1 MGYLPPVTIAATLRR
16 IQARDIVLPAIQREY
31 VWGDKQV
38 EALFDSLMRGYPIG
52 SFLSW
57 KVEPETAQ
65 QFKFYGFLKNYHERD
80 NKHCPSVDLPPGP
93 VKALLDGQQRLT
105 SLNIGLRGS
114 YASRVAH
121 GRRNNPLAYP
131 RRELFLNVHEVASEN
146 EDGLIHD
153 FRILSQ
159 DQLRAMSET
168 RRRSHFRVADIF
180 EATEMRDVWGLAQE
194 RGWANDQDA
203 ADLLSK
209 LWQAVHATTALHF
222 YEEDAQDV
230 ERVLDIF
237 IRVNSGGTVLSY
249 SDLLLSIA
257 TAQWRDRD
265 AREEIHGLVD
275 AVNGTGNG
283 FNFSQ
288 DVILKSGLVLAGV
301 GDFAFKVKNFNAK
314 NMALLS
320 REWDRISESL
330 KLAVGVLDDFG
341 LSEATQPADSVLIPL
356 AYYVHHR
363 QLGPDYRTAA
373 RFAGDRELVRSWVLR
388 SVVQPGVWGS
398 GLDTLLR
405 EIRTAIDESGADR
418 FPLAEIELRMAGRAK
433 PLDLNDTVID
443 ELLDLKYGQKRTF
456 AFLAIL
462 FPHVNTRNIHHI
474 DHIYP
479 MALMANGVLRSAG
492 FAKSDIDELRDLANR
507 LPNLQLLEGPENI
520 GKSDKPPAEWADQS
534 FRSAEEVS
542 AYLSRNELPTLPE
555 SALAFKEFYDA
566 RRLRLRH
573 LVKKRLGEISPT
585 TVEPSPGAHTTNEP
599 PSVPLSQD
607 PESANVRAESRITS
621 TDEGAGTAAAAR
633 AVVGGQEEF
642 VLAGSVPARAS
653 FDGEKLTVAAGSP
666 ARPWMS
672 EGTAPSYEKLQSQL
686 IEKGILRQA
695 AGGRLEFARDVKFQS
710 VSAAAS
716 VVAGTSLNG
725 RKKWVHVKSRAPLSE
740 WLS

>member
-1 MGYLPPVTIAATLRR
+1 
-16 IQARDIVLPAIQREY
+16 
-31 VWGDKQV
+31 
-38 EALFDSLMRGYPIG
+38 
-52 SFLSW
+52 
-57 KVEPETAQ
+57 
-65 QFKFYGFLKNYHERD
+65 
-80 NKHCPSVDLPPGP
+80 
-93 VKALLDGQQRLT
+93 
-105 SLNIGLRGS
+105 
-114 YASRVAH
+114 
-121 GRRNNPLAYP
+121 
-131 RRELFLNVHEVASEN
+131 
-146 EDGLIHD
+146 
-153 FRILSQ
+153 
-159 DQLRAMSET
+159 
-168 RRRSHFRVADIF
+168 
-180 EATEMRDVWGLAQE
+180 
-194 RGWANDQDA
+194 
-203 ADLLSK
+203 
-209 LWQAVHATTALHF
+209 
-222 YEEDAQDV
+222 
-230 ERVLDIF
+230 
-237 IRVNSGGTVLSY
+237 
-249 SDLLLSIA
+249 
-257 TAQWRDRD
+257 
-265 AREEIHGLVD
+265 
-275 AVNGTGNG
+275 
-283 FNFSQ
+283 
-288 DVILKSGLVLAGV
+288 
-301 GDFAFKVKNFNAK
+301 
-314 NMALLS
+314 
-320 REWDRISESL
+320 
-330 KLAVGVLDDFG
+330 
-341 LSEATQPADSVLIPL
+341 
-356 AYYVHHR
+356 
-363 QLGPDYRTAA
+363 
-373 RFAGDRELVRSWVLR
+373 
-388 SVVQPGVWGS
+388 
-398 GLDTLLR
+398 
-405 EIRTAIDESGADR
+405 
-418 FPLAEIELRMAGRAK
+418 
-433 PLDLNDTVID
+433 
-443 ELLDLKYGQKRTF
+443 
-456 AFLAIL
+456 
-462 FPHVNTRNIHHI
+462 
-474 DHIYP
+474 